1 MTKLTFSLLLLALS
15 FGSFANSYP
24 SADFSS
30 PRKTMNYFLKTMKGF
45 KKGDQKGLA
54 LATRALNLENFDS
67 STKKVASELAAKRL
81 INTLDRLEYIKI
93 QSIPENMGEL
103 DTWVY
108 KKERILSRAGDIE
121 VEISIGKD
129 SKGLWKF
136 TPITISTI
144 HNFEREVLRN
154 EVAKGVI
161 ELTSWKSKLKSFFPA
176 WTAKKS
182 FILLNGQWFALIGLL
197 FFGLIFEKIM
207 RSIVL
212 ARITTFFTKRNIPF
226 IETKSKFIS
235 AQGVF
240 FFSAFWL
247 FGLDYLELDYKV
259 YRTLL
264 RLGIVSFTVASVFT
278 TSQIVDV
285 ICQFLED
292 KARKSDNK
300 FDDILVPL
308 IRKTAKFLVFA
319 IGIIF
324 VGDSL
329 TLDMKNILA
338 GLGIGGIAFA
348 LAAKDT
354 ISNLFGSLTVL
365 LDRPFSI
372 GDWVLIDGKIE
383 GTVVEVGLRS
393 TRIRTFYDSLIS
405 VPNGSLINVHIDNLG
420 KRTYRRYNTNVALQ
434 YDTPPEKVE
443 AFCEGV
449 RQIILAHKWT
459 RKDYFHV
466 YFNSMGD
473 SSLNILVYLFWNV
486 PDWSAEL
493 QERHRLLIDILRLGN
508 EMGVEFAFPT
518 QTVHLYNEVKKESGN
533 LDFNTLDKGMELAN
547 SITNNPM
554 STKHHRSGVKG
565 EKFSENEISL

>member
-1 MTKLTFSLLLLALS
+1 MTKITIILFISMLS
-15 FGSFANSYP
+15 FGSMANSYP
-24 SADFSS
+24 AADFSS

-45 KKGDQKGLA
+45 KQGDQKGLT
-54 LATRALNLENFDS
+54 LATRALDLSIYDQA
-67 STKKVASELAAKRL
+67 TKKVSAELAAKRL

-93 QSIPENMGEL
+93 SNIPENMG
-103 DTWVY
+103 DQDVWIY
-108 KKERILSRAGDIE
+108 KKERIVSTSGNIE
-121 VEISIGKD
+121 LEISIGKD
-129 SKGLWKF
+129 SNKLWKF
-136 TPITISTI
+136 TPKTLATI
-144 HNFEREVLRN
+144 HNFEREVLKSD
-154 EVAKGVI
+154 VAKGVI
-161 ELTSWKSKLKSFFPA
+161 ELTSWKIKVKSFFPA
-176 WTAKKS
+176 WTARKS
-182 FILLNGQWFALIGLL
+182 FLILNGQWFALVGLI
-197 FFGLIFEKIM
+197 FFGLIFEKLM
-207 RSIVL
+207 RSIIL
-212 ARITTFFTKRNIPF
+212 ARITNFFTKRNIPF
-226 IETKSKFIS
+226 IEIKSKFIS
-235 AQGVF
+235 AQGIF
-240 FFSAFWL
+240 FFSSFWL
-247 FGLDYLELDYKV
+247 FGLEHLELEHEV

-264 RLGIVSFTVASVFT
+264 RFGIVGFTVASVFT

-285 ICQFLED
+285 ICQYLEE
-292 KARKSDNK
+292 KAKNSANK

-308 IRKTAKFLVFA
+308 IRKTTKFLVFS

-365 LDRPFSI
+365 IDRPFSI
-372 GDWVLIDGKIE
+372 GDWVLIDNKIE

-405 VPNGSLINVHIDNLG
+405 VPNGSLVNVHIDNLG
-420 KRTYRRYNTNVALQ
+420 KRTYRRYNTSIALQ
-434 YDTPPEKVE
+434 YDTAPEKIE

-466 YFNSMGD
+466 YFNSMGS
-473 SSLNILVYLFWNV
+473 SSLDVMVYLFWKV

-508 EMGVEFAFPT
+508 ELGVEFAFPT
-518 QTVHLYNEVKKESGN
+518 QTVHLFNEEHKASDKIE
-533 LDFNTLDKGMELAN
+533 FNTLDKGMELAS
-547 SITNNPM
+547 SITSNPM
-554 STKHHRSGVKG
+554 STKVHRSGVQERNFK
-565 EKFSENEISL
+565 ENEISL